1 MRTFV
6 AIKRTSWEERTG
18 ARYSLNA
25 LPGQQLRHGMGQERA
40 SLYTHAHVPPS
51 RSELGL
57 RSLQARTRPKRTLS
71 CLPVFHQHPSQPRA
85 NRSPAL
91 HRAMTSTPSTMYSTP
106 ATAPAATSAGPGGN
120 LVSHILHSFI
130 HLRTTVICIAPHCTR
145 VLRSEALHPRAT
157 RHAKQ
162 SKGDEA
168 IKKKIHQ
175 KKRCRV

>member
-1 MRTFV
+1 M
-6 AIKRTSWEERTG
+6 AIKSTSWMGRTD
-18 ARYSLNA
+18 ARHSE
-25 LPGQQLRHGMGQERA
+25 QLRRDGKGRERA
-40 SLYTHAHVPPS
+40 SLCTRAHVPPS
-51 RSELGL
+51 RSKLGL
-57 RSLQARTRPKRTLS
+57 RSLQTRTRPKRTLS
-71 CLPVFHQHPSQPRA
+71 CLPNFHQHPSQPRA

-130 HLRTTVICIAPHCTR
+130 FAPLSICTAPHRTR
-145 VLRSEALHPRAT
+145 VLRSEALHSRAT

-162 SKGDEA
+162 SEGDEA
-168 IKKKIHQ
+168 IEKKIHQ